1 MAAFLSS
8 TSKNSRHQSAA
19 PHRPPSA
26 CLIAFKAFV
35 LGAMTVELVFCPPET
50 NARSVVPSSALIKK
64 GFNKQ
69 KGHLLYTVERIRLFL
84 VNHVLRMGI
93 QVVLHSRRGFHGH
106 MRKRLPFKQITAH
119 VGTFQ
124 PKQLRFTLIKHH
136 DFTSLP
142 FLIQLLHSILNQFK
156 WHISILLGC
165 SLILSNDDHSYKNGS
180 FRYKRRVKRF
190 DVGDVEEATHQ
201 FMCLVHL

>member
-1 MAAFLSS
+1 
-8 TSKNSRHQSAA
+8 
-19 PHRPPSA
+19 
-26 CLIAFKAFV
+26 
-35 LGAMTVELVFCPPET
+35 
-50 NARSVVPSSALIKK
+50 
-64 GFNKQ
+64 
-69 KGHLLYTVERIRLFL
+69 
-84 VNHVLRMGI
+84 
-93 QVVLHSRRGFHGH
+93 

-124 PKQLRFTLIKHH
+124 PKQLRLTFIKHH

-156 WHISILLGC
+156 WDISILLGC
-165 SLILSNDDHSYKNGS
+165 SLILSNDDNSYKNGS